1 MTPDYAAAAHREARR
16 DRHRPA
22 TAALPR
28 AIPQTARLRRT
39 LDPDRL
45 LVSLFPAGHSC
56 RWASQRKPPRRHEPP
71 RAADRIMGSPVGTN
85 PERQRQ
91 LPKPERI
98 ANLEFFLTH
107 DAPAVRGYRLDRPAA
122 LPRRYAQALAD
133 ELGHTVFLLG
143 LDDDRW
149 WAYRHDADEATSAFF
164 VGLSRAAQ
172 RLIFTRRFGGP
183 AGRPSPVHNGAG
195 SGGGAGRRRACD
207 AERTG
212 CQRGSRVA
220 PADPGARGRPGP
232 APGAAGDL
240 DRRRC

>member
-1 MTPDYAAAAHREARR
+1 MIDIDRQPRRYPGQFRRQRGFAARW
-16 DRHRPA
+16 
-22 TAALPR
+22 
-28 AIPQTARLRRT
+28 T
-39 LDPDRL
+39 LTDC
-45 LVSLFPAGHSC
+45 SC
-56 RWASQRKPPRRHEPP
+56 RSFPLGT
-71 RAADRIMGSPVGTN
+71 RAAGQASESRHGDTSLRDQRTELWAVPLARTRSANASSRSRSGSPTSSSSS
-85 PERQRQ
+85 PTTR
-91 LPKPERI
+91 L
-98 ANLEFFLTH
+98 
-107 DAPAVRGYRLDRPAA
+107 AVRGYRLDRPAA

-183 AGRPSPVHNGAG
+183 AGRPGPVHNGGG